1 MPTPNNAPTMLVIL
15 DGFGWSEEKKHNAIA
30 HANTPHFDKWLS
42 EYPHA
47 FLQASGSAVGLPEGF
62 IGNSEVGHLT
72 IGAGRITKSPITLI
86 DDGIKNLTFLSNPA
100 LLDTFERVKK
110 DNGTLHIMGLLS
122 DAGVHADIH
131 HLHAFIKAAHNFGI
145 QKIALHPFLDGRD
158 SAPKAAIK
166 FLEDLEKEITVTG
179 AIIGSIHGRS
189 YAMDRD
195 KNWDRT
201 EQSYRTLTQ
210 PQDIK
215 YDNWRDALNDYYKND
230 ITDEFIPPTQL
241 DKNAIIKDGDAVI
254 FINFRPDRARQLAA
268 AFTDTHFDAFK
279 KNPLKLNGFVT
290 PLLYDKKVKTDI
302 MYPTP
307 IITNTLTQTLAQH
320 QKTIFTIAETEKYA
334 HVTYFFNGG
343 KETPEVNESRSL
355 IPTLNEKN
363 SKCAPCMAADHIT
376 STVLSSL
383 QQNPCDFYLI
393 NYANADIIGH
403 TGDFDATVTAV
414 ECLDRKLGE
423 LYKQVV
429 EKMNGTLYITADHGN
444 AEDMF
449 DEKTGQPRTAHTTN
463 PVPFLWITQ
472 KERGNDTQLP
482 LQQLRDIAPFI
493 LKHMG
498 ISVPKEMEE

>member
-1 MPTPNNAPTMLVIL
+1 MTNSTVTMLVIL
-15 DGFGWSEEKKHNAIA
+15 DGFGWREEKKHNAIA
-30 HANTPHFDKWLS
+30 HAKTPHFDAWLS

-47 FLQASGSAVGLPEGF
+47 FLQAAGPAVGLPEGF

-72 IGAGRITKSPITLI
+72 IGAGRTIKSPISLI
-86 DDGIKNLTFLSNPA
+86 DEGIKNLTFLSNPA
-100 LLDTFERVKK
+100 LLDTLERIKQ
-110 DNGTLHIMGLLS
+110 DDGTLHIMGLLS

-145 QKIALHPFLDGRD
+145 QKIVLHPFLDGRD
-158 SAPKAAIK
+158 SAPKAAIQ
-166 FLEDLEKEITVTG
+166 FLKDLENEIKVSG

-195 KNWDRT
+195 KNWERT
-201 EQSYRTLTQ
+201 EQSYRTLTE
-210 PQDIK
+210 PQDIT
-215 YDNWRDALNDYYKND
+215 YSTWQEAINDYYNKN

-241 DKNAIIKDGDAVI
+241 TKKAVIKDNDAIV

-268 AFTDTHFDAFK
+268 AFTDDHFDAFK

-290 PLLYDKKVKTDI
+290 PLSYDKTIKADV

-307 IITNTLTQTLAQH
+307 VITNTLTQTLAAH

-343 KETPEVNESRSL
+343 KETPEATESRSL
-355 IPTLNEKN
+355 VPTLDTKETKL
-363 SKCAPCMAADHIT
+363 SPCMAADHIT
-376 STVLSSL
+376 RTVISSL

-403 TGDFDATVTAV
+403 TGDFDNTVNAV
-414 ECLDRKLGE
+414 ECLDRKLGQ
-423 LYKQVV
+423 LYEQVV

-449 DEKTGQPRTAHTTN
+449 DEKTGQARTAHTTN
-463 PVPFLWITQ
+463 PVPFLWINK

-482 LQQLRDIAPFI
+482 LQQLRDVAPFI
-493 LKHMG
+493 LKNMG
-498 ISVPKEMEE
+498 VPVPKEMEE